1 MKKALGL
8 LLFAILLSACHF
20 PEREAAGHRDLA
32 LADMILEDA
41 ELVLGRNGE
50 NPIRLQ
56 ASRISFY
63 QAEDLALMEEIAF
76 TQADG
81 LEGSAESAEL
91 DTRNEILTLSGDAVI
106 SKPSEGL
113 EIRSGDGIVF
123 DSKRQ
128 EVATKGEVMVRSEDG
143 EFLGEGFFG
152 DLKTESYSFE
162 RIRRGSFGI

>member
-1 MKKALGL
+1 MKKALSL
-8 LLFAILLSACHF
+8 LLFAILLSSCHF
-20 PEREAAGHRDLA
+20 PESEGSGHRDIA

-41 ELVLGRNGE
+41 ELVLGRDGE
-50 NPIRLQ
+50 NPIRIR
-56 ASRISFY
+56 ASKISFY
-63 QAEDLALMEEIAF
+63 QAEDLALLEDISF
-76 TQADG
+76 TQEDG

-91 DTRNEILTLSGDAVI
+91 DTKNEILTLNGEAVI
-106 SKPSEGL
+106 GKPSENL
-113 EIRSGDGIVF
+113 EIRSSDGIVF

-128 EVATKGEVMVRSEDG
+128 EVGTEGEVMVKSDDG